1 MIARRQLL
9 KSLVAA
15 SLFPSLPSLSRSP
28 RPIRLSRDL
37 VDWLAVRNLFP
48 LAPDWTHL
56 SSFLFVSHPKPVA
69 EAIERFRKLLDSDP
83 FWIEKAAFTD
93 SEGRPFA
100 ALKRA
105 LADYIGGSPGEICM
119 TSNTT

>member
-37 VDWLAVRNLFP
+37 VDWLAVRDLFP
-48 LAPDWTHL
+48 LAPDSL
-56 SSFLFVSHPKPVA
+56 MSF
-69 EAIERFRKLLDSDP
+69 
-83 FWIEKAAFTD
+83 
-93 SEGRPFA
+93 
-100 ALKRA
+100 
-105 LADYIGGSPGEICM
+105 
-119 TSNTT
+119 